1 MTNAELEIKVRALAA
16 EVAGLKEVLNR
27 IFNHPD
33 LTMEIRKKWSE
44 LTRPPVES
52 PVSEPKP
59 PEKGEAQRHLEYLQ
73 SFQTIF
79 ERNKE
84 NQNASNTST
93 SSTAR

>member
-27 IFNHPD
+27 IFSHPD
-33 LTMEIRKKWSE
+33 LTMEIRKVWNS
-44 LTRPPVES
+44 LTKPPIES
-52 PVSEPKP
+52 PVSERKP
-59 PEKGEAQRHLEYLQ
+59 PEKGKAARHLEYLE
-73 SFQTIF
+73 SFSQIF

-84 NQNASNTST
+84 NHNASAST